1 MNLVMKNLNAKINLV
16 MTFENG
22 FESRNEIFNEKM
34 NMVMIFEK
42 GNESR
47 NEILTKKWTLY

>member
-1 MNLVMKNLNAKINLV
+1 MKNLNAKINMV
-16 MTFENG
+16 ITFENG
-22 FESRNEIFNEKM
+22 NESTNENFYEEM
-34 NMVMIFEK
+34 NLVITFEK